1 MDLSNSNNQRKLI
14 TLKDAAQLLGVS
26 VDALIQWNDFNI
38 LKPTI
43 TLSGEVGYT
52 KEQIDKFISIQR
64 PTHDS
69 AVNREKEEISQP
81 IEITQQ
87 TYLQAE
93 ESLLMVNGEIPEF
106 SKFSKTNKNK
116 RSSLRLI
123 SAFLAII
130 ALIIVILIQQDKLK
144 FLFDHNQLIAQKR
157 TDNTKA
163 VLASQ
168 INDSGLSDN
177 SLKNEGINVLGNIF
191 NKNYKGRSGTTA
203 AGNNINQVP
212 FALSKPTENSETG
225 IKTDNTMSINSA
237 VGYSDLANFPKN
249 VDTADNLFDAG
260 GNIKG
265 ETSGS
270 NILAL
275 ALKAVGVAG
284 SDNSLSPA
292 ADSNVLLTIMALG
305 LLFLF
310 LVLRKQMYSAKMNAA
325 AATVHNLP
333 DDIERRKVLEINQK
347 ADGTVALCFQ
357 GKEYKLCKPD
367 LDSESD
373 QFIERLMKLAAP
385 GVKEIDYDTLGDEE
399 VRFNASLSKLVT
411 RLGFV
416 GIKRDL
422 FFPRT
427 SKNRV
432 LFRRY
437 ITQEDLT
444 SMNLTAD
451 QILNEF

>member
-52 KEQIDKFISIQR
+52 QEQVGKFISIQR
-64 PTHDS
+64 PAHDR
-69 AVNREKEEISQP
+69 AVNREKEKISYP
-81 IEITQQ
+81 TETTQQ

-93 ESLLMVNGEIPEF
+93 ESLPMVNSEVPEF
-106 SKFSKTNKNK
+106 SETNKNN

-130 ALIIVILIQQDKLK
+130 ALIMIILIQQNKLK
-144 FLFDHNQLIAQKR
+144 FLFDHNQLIAQKA

-177 SLKNEGINVLGNIF
+177 SLKNEDINVLGNIF
-191 NKNYKGRSGTTA
+191 NKNFKGRSGTTA

-212 FALSKPTENSETG
+212 FALSKLTENSETG
-225 IKTDNTMSINSA
+225 IKTDNTMNINSA

>member
-1 MDLSNSNNQRKLI
+1 MDSSNSNNQRKLL

-52 KEQIDKFISIQR
+52 QEQIDIFISIQR
-64 PTHDS
+64 PAHS
-69 AVNREKEEISQP
+69 S
-81 IEITQQ
+81 EITQR
-87 TYLQAE
+87 THLQVEE
-93 ESLLMVNGEIPEF
+93 ESLLAVNSEVPE
-106 SKFSKTNKNK
+106 SAETNKDD

-123 SAFLAII
+123 SAFLAISV
-130 ALIIVILIQQDKLK
+130 LIIVIFIQQDKLK
-144 FLFDHNQLIAQKR
+144 FLFDRNQQIAQKG

-168 INDSGLSDN
+168 INDPSFSDN

-191 NKNYKGRSGTTA
+191 NKNSKGRSGTTA
-203 AGNNINQVP
+203 VGSNINQVP
-212 FALSKPTENSETG
+212 FVLSKLAENSETG
-225 IKTDNTMSINSA
+225 IKTNNTMNINSA

-249 VDTADNLFDAG
+249 VDTANNLFDAG

-275 ALKAVGVAG
+275 ALKAVGIAG
-284 SDNSLSPA
+284 SDNSLNPA
-292 ADSNVLLTIMALG
+292 ADTNVLLTIMALG
-305 LLFLF
+305 LLFFF
-310 LVLRKQMYSAKMNAA
+310 LALRRQMYSAKMNAA
-325 AATVHNLP
+325 AATVHSLP
-333 DDIERRKVLEINQK
+333 DDIERRKVLEVNQK

-357 GKEYKLCKPD
+357 GKEHKLCKPD

-444 SMNLTAD
+444 SMNLTEN